1 MKLPLQP
8 PRTYGLR
15 DAYDRRVWRTGFG
28 QLARDLLVLGLATA
42 GSGFV
47 YEADVLLYLGVLLA
61 ALSVAGH
68 VGWNLRANLQRARLV
83 RSAPSVEARVGRAR
97 RVLLLHELFRGEREK
112 TWLLPYTFAIPDGG
126 SRSGRVFICGCVR
139 DRFPEG
145 SVEPVAYDP
154 ERPRRSLPLR
164 LAVMVAPH

>member
-1 MKLPLQP
+1 MKLALQP
-8 PRTYGLR
+8 PRSYGLR

-28 QLARDLLVLGLATA
+28 QLARDVVMLGLATA

-47 YEADVLLYLGVLLA
+47 YDLELLLYLGVLLA
-61 ALSVAGH
+61 ALSAATH

-83 RSAPSVEARVGRAR
+83 RTAPSVSARLGRAK

-112 TWLLPYTFAIPDGG
+112 TWLLPYTFERPDGG
-126 SRSGRVFICGCVR
+126 SQRGRVFICGCVR

-145 SVEPVAYDP
+145 ATEPVAYDP
-154 ERPRRSLPLR
+154 KRPRRSLPLR